1 MPKDSSS
8 PVSMSDIARLAGVSE
23 STVSRALNNN
33 PLINEKT
40 RERIQQIAR
49 SMNYKVNESA
59 RNLRLKRSHTISV
72 VINTGCAGGQTFSD
86 PFMLDMIGAIADRLA
101 QYKYD
106 LLFSN
111 SIASGDDW
119 HSYLMGSRRAD
130 GVIVIGQG
138 VDDSPLR
145 ELEKQGDPLVVWG
158 GTTKPGSEYCIVSSD
173 NQLGGRQATEHLLS
187 LKRSKVIF
195 LGDTAHPEIHG
206 RYEGYSSALAE
217 AGLSENERQTE
228 VSFSSESGYQA
239 ITDLIGREGLT
250 FDGVFAASDSIAMGA
265 IKALQALGHK
275 VPEDVAVVGFDDIP
289 IAPFYTPPLT
299 TVRQNIHRAGE
310 LMVEKMMQLVGN
322 KTAEPEVLPTEL
334 VVRAS
339 CGANPDYQPVQEFFQ
354 SSQQKSE

>member
-49 SMNYKVNESA
+49 SMNYKINESA

-72 VINTGCAGGQTFSD
+72 VINTGSAGGQTFSD

-101 QYKYD
+101 EHRYD

-111 SIASGDDW
+111 RIVTSDDW
-119 HSYLMGSRRAD
+119 HAYLMGSRRAD

-138 VDDSPLR
+138 INDGPLR
-145 ELEKQGDPLVVWG
+145 ELQRQGDPLVVWG
-158 GTTKPGSEYCIVSSD
+158 GTAKPDLDYCIVSSD
-173 NQLGGRQATEHLLS
+173 NPMGGRQATEHLL
-187 LKRSKVIF
+187 KQGRRKIIF
-195 LGDTAHPEIHG
+195 LGDTEHPEIHG
-206 RYEGYSSALAE
+206 RYEGYRAALAE
-217 AGLSENERQTE
+217 EGLDISARQIK
-228 VSFSSESGYQA
+228 VSFSSESGYQSIA
-239 ITDLIGREGLT
+239 DLLKAEGLT
-250 FDGVFAASDSIAMGA
+250 FDAIFAASDSIAMGA
-265 IKALQALGHK
+265 IKALQSQGYK
-275 VPEDVAVVGFDDIP
+275 VPDDVAVVGFDDIP

-299 TVRQNIHRAGE
+299 TVRQNIQRGGE
-310 LMVEKMMQLVGN
+310 LMVEKMMQLIGD

-334 VVRAS
+334 VVRSS
-339 CGANPDYQPVQEFFQ
+339 CGANPGYQPIQEYN
-354 SSQQKSE
+354 QQ

>member
-8 PVSMSDIARLAGVSE
+8 PISMSDIARLAGVSE

-49 SMNYKVNESA
+49 SMNYKINESA

-72 VINTGCAGGQTFSD
+72 VINTGCSGGQTFSD

-101 QYKYD
+101 EHRYD

-111 SIASGDDW
+111 RIATSDDW
-119 HSYLMGSRRAD
+119 HAYLMGSRRAD

-145 ELEKQGDPLVVWG
+145 ELQRQGDPLVVWG
-158 GTTKPGSEYCIVSSD
+158 GAPKLDSNYCIVSSD
-173 NQLGGRQATEHLLS
+173 NQMGGSQATAHLLE
-187 LKRSKVIF
+187 LGRRKVIF
-195 LGDTAHPEIHG
+195 LGDTAHPEING
-206 RYEGYSSALAE
+206 RYEGYCSALNMK
-217 AGLSENERQTE
+217 GLGNSARQIE
-228 VSFSSESGYQA
+228 VAFSSESGYQS
-239 ITDLIGREGLT
+239 ITDLLAQEGLT
-250 FDGVFAASDSIAMGA
+250 FDAVFAASDSIAMGA
-265 IKALQALGHK
+265 IKALQAHGYT
-275 VPEDVAVVGFDDIP
+275 VPEDVAVIGFDDIP

-299 TVRQNIHRAGE
+299 TIRQNIQRAGE
-310 LMVEKMMQLVGN
+310 LMVEKMMQLIGDQ
-322 KTAEPEVLPTEL
+322 TAEPEVLSTEL

-339 CGANPDYQPVQEFFQ
+339 CGANPAYQPIQEYLQ
-354 SSQQKSE
+354 E

>member
-49 SMNYKVNESA
+49 SMNYKINESA

-86 PFMLDMIGAIADRLA
+86 PFMLDMIGAIADKLA

-111 SIASGDDW
+111 SIASNDDW

-138 VDDSPLR
+138 VDDNPLR
-145 ELEKQGDPLVVWG
+145 ELQKLGDPLVVWG
-158 GTTKPGSEYCIVSSD
+158 APPSRAR
-173 NQLGGRQATEHLLS
+173 N
-187 LKRSKVIF
+187 
-195 LGDTAHPEIHG
+195 TA
-206 RYEGYSSALAE
+206 L
-217 AGLSENERQTE
+217 
-228 VSFSSESGYQA
+228 
-239 ITDLIGREGLT
+239 
-250 FDGVFAASDSIAMGA
+250 
-265 IKALQALGHK
+265 
-275 VPEDVAVVGFDDIP
+275 
-289 IAPFYTPPLT
+289 
-299 TVRQNIHRAGE
+299 
-310 LMVEKMMQLVGN
+310 
-322 KTAEPEVLPTEL
+322 
-334 VVRAS
+334 
-339 CGANPDYQPVQEFFQ
+339 
-354 SSQQKSE
+354 